1 MKRPFVI
8 GLTGS
13 IGMGKSTTAEMFREA
28 GVPIWS
34 ADDAVHR
41 LYGPGGAAVE
51 EIMFLVPEAVREGTV
66 SRAVLSE
73 KIAAEPQLL
82 KRIEAAVH
90 PLVAADRAAF
100 IASADA
106 DIVLVDVPLLF
117 ETGAE
122 SSADMTVVVSVSE
135 DVQRLRVLEREGMSE
150 EKFQL
155 IRSKQMPDSEKR
167 ERADYVIDTSSLE
180 TARAG
185 VHDVLSRVKD
195 RLAHA

>member
-13 IGMGKSTTAEMFREA
+13 IGMGKSTTAEMFRDA

-41 LYGPGGAAVE
+41 LYGLGGAAVE
-51 EIMFLVPEAVREGTV
+51 GIARLVPDAVHDGMV
-66 SRAVLSE
+66 SRSVLSD
-73 KIAAEPQLL
+73 KIADDPDLVG
-82 KRIEAAVH
+82 RIEAVVH

-100 IASADA
+100 LALADS

-122 SSADMTVVVSVSE
+122 SDVDMVVVVFVAQ
-135 DVQRLRVLEREGMSE
+135 DIQRTRVLEREGMSE
-150 EKFQL
+150 EKFEL
-155 IRSKQMPDSEKR
+155 ILSKQTPDAEKR
-167 ERADYVIDTSSLE
+167 ERADYIIDTSTLE
-180 TARAG
+180 GARAA
-185 VHDVLSRVKD
+185 VHDVLSKIND
-195 RLAHA
+195 RLSHA